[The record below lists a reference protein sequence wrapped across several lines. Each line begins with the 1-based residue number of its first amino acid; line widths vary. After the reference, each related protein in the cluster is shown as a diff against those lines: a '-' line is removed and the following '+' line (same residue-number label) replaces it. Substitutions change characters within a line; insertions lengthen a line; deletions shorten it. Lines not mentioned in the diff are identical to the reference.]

1 MCVNYS
7 VDFLKWLSFYFV
19 KRRKEKKMRKIYI
32 VGLDCSVSEAI
43 RYALKGHKILVPE
56 SKNGKPSIELINFTE
71 KEAKKIFK
79 EISSEADINAK
90 LIVKK

>member
-1 MCVNYS
+1 MSTIFIAGV
-7 VDFLKWLSFYFV
+7 
-19 KRRKEKKMRKIYI
+19 
-32 VGLDCSVSEAI
+32 DCSVSQAI
-43 RYALKGHKILVPE
+43 RYALKGYKILVPE

-79 EISSEADINAK
+79 EISSETDINAR

>member
-1 MCVNYS
+1 MS
-7 VDFLKWLSFYFV
+7 
-19 KRRKEKKMRKIYI
+19 KIFI
-32 VGLDCSVSEAI
+32 AGIDCSVSQAI
-43 RYALKGHKILVPE
+43 RYALKGYKILVPE

>member
-1 MCVNYS
+1 MS
-7 VDFLKWLSFYFV
+7 
-19 KRRKEKKMRKIYI
+19 KIFI
-32 VGLDCSVSEAI
+32 AGIDCSVSQAI
-43 RYALKGHKILVPE
+43 RYALKGYKILVPE

-71 KEAKKIFK
+71 KEAKRIFK

>member
-1 MCVNYS
+1 MS
-7 VDFLKWLSFYFV
+7 
-19 KRRKEKKMRKIYI
+19 KIFI
-32 VGLDCSVSEAI
+32 AGVDCSVSQAI
-43 RYALKGHKILVPE
+43 RYALKGYKILVPE

-79 EISSEADINAK
+79 EISSETDINAR

>member
-1 MCVNYS
+1 MS
-7 VDFLKWLSFYFV
+7 
-19 KRRKEKKMRKIYI
+19 KIFI
-32 VGLDCSVSEAI
+32 AGIDCSVSQAI

-71 KEAKKIFK
+71 KEAKNIFK

-90 LIVKK
+90 LIVTK

>member
-1 MCVNYS
+1 MS
-7 VDFLKWLSFYFV
+7 KIFV
-19 KRRKEKKMRKIYI
+19 
-32 VGLDCSVSEAI
+32 VGIDCSVSQAI

-56 SKNGKPSIELINFTE
+56 SKNGKPRIELINFTE

>member
-1 MCVNYS
+1 
-7 VDFLKWLSFYFV
+7 
-19 KRRKEKKMRKIYI
+19 MRKIYI
-32 VGLDCSVSEAI
+32 VVLDCSISEAI
-43 RYALKGHKILVPE
+43 RYALKGHKILE
-56 SKNGKPSIELINFTE
+56 KKTKNGKPSIELINFTE